1 MGSIFIIVEIDLF
14 IRLSN
19 AANQWKKYSL
29 KRWET
34 YPYTT
39 VEATV
44 EATVKGSYSI
54 LADCRIKGNWAS
66 LGKTKGN

>member
-1 MGSIFIIVEIDLF
+1 VGSIFIIVEIDLF

-39 VEATV
+39 VEAK
-44 EATVKGSYSI
+44 VKGSYSI

>member
-1 MGSIFIIVEIDLF
+1 VGSIFIIVEIDLF

-44 EATVKGSYSI
+44 KGSYSI
-54 LADCRIKGNWAS
+54 LADCRIKGNWAG